1 MLLLAVAAGPLAA
14 DETTDQVER
23 AKLLRKMFEDA
34 PPASAGGAGTR
45 AELPAA
51 KLEIEQQAAI
61 ERLQVERF
69 QYGQWRQLLQSQR
82 ASAHR

>member
-1 MLLLAVAAGPLAA
+1 
-14 DETTDQVER
+14 
-23 AKLLRKMFEDA
+23 
-34 PPASAGGAGTR
+34 

-82 ASAHR
+82 ASAHRQEPAPPSAQTTLAFERERRARDLSIQMQRQDRQYRLINRR